1 MTGFNRFS
9 VFRRRVAAGALAIFF
24 FAAALDGRAQTTFG
38 SITGNVTDANGAIV
52 AGATIEVTHVRSNY
66 RYTTRSNEVGNFTLP
81 QLREGEYTLRA
92 TATGFREFAAQNI
105 LLASREERRLDIQFQ
120 IGPVESRVEV
130 TAGATLIE
138 TDTARIGDSKNAVAL
153 KSLPLNTRS
162 LYSFLA
168 LTPGVL
174 GAGGGQA
181 TRRFAGSRVNQ
192 SEQSID
198 GITVSNGFD
207 GTQISPL
214 VSYVESYE
222 EVRVDMANNSAD
234 IGAVGQ
240 VTIISKSGGNEL
252 HGTVFDYYST
262 PWFRARNPF
271 AARRGSGVSHQ
282 PGGGVG
288 GPIVIPK
295 LYDGHNR
302 SFFFFSFETSRGSN
316 VLQLL
321 NPTVP
326 LASWRAG
333 DFSNITTPIRNPFNN
348 DQPFPGNRIPDN
360 LINPV
365 SKKIQERFYPLP
377 NFGDPNALTAQ
388 NYREQKSRAFD
399 PNTYYTIR
407 LDHRFSEASFIF
419 GRWTWNRSHSREYE
433 SNLPTIGQ
441 RWQTRDT
448 RAFNLSYTHS
458 LRPNLI
464 SESRWGFAWND
475 NPRHGPLLGKEVV
488 QFLGITGLAD
498 NLPDINGLLDVQFQG
513 LGLTRITQTP
523 WRHPG
528 FLNFAQQW
536 QQHLNWYRGRHSLK
550 SGFAISRVRFEDE
563 QAPAALFGDVRF
575 SNRYTGHP
583 YADFLLGIPSS
594 SGRAFPQVA
603 ISRLRWAT
611 DLFVTDDFKV
621 TPRLTLN
628 IGLRYELHP
637 SYTEENGLQSNFD
650 IETGKIVVPKG
661 SLSKVSPLLPRNY
674 VDVIE
679 ADGARLLKTDRNSFA
694 PRIGLA
700 YRPWGNDTVIRAGF
714 GVFYDVVSR
723 PESAG
728 GAPFVINEPMF
739 TNPANNPV
747 VIFPRVFPATV
758 AGPTTVGIPTAI
770 RPDIQTPYS
779 MQYNLTVEHQRW
791 NTGFRLSYIG
801 TNTRQGDYQFNINQ
815 PVPDNRL
822 YVDKPRRFPNY
833 PGVNYL
839 TNGAGHQYH
848 SMTAEVERRFVKGF
862 SYQGSWVWAR
872 DIGDI
877 DRGASPENAYDR
889 ERERGVW
896 LDIPTHRVT
905 GNFIYELPFGRGK
918 QWLNSG
924 RAAHAVF
931 GGWEIA
937 GVYSYHSGQFMTPL
951 WTGPDPTGT
960 AFTTS
965 RTPATVTIRPDQ
977 LRDPNLPSSQRTTSR
992 WFDASAFSAPPTG
1005 RYGTASRGAIKGP
1018 TSNVFHAGLA
1028 KYFNFGER
1036 LKLRLDITST
1046 NLFNHP
1052 NYSPLEA
1059 GALNISQLAQ
1069 IGVLSDVG
1077 DTSDLDQSGA
1087 RSFRAGIRIE
1097 W

>member
-1 MTGFNRFS
+1 MTRLS
-9 VFRRRVAAGALAIFF
+9 VFPLRAAAVGALLLFF
-24 FAAALDGRAQTTFG
+24 LAAPFEGRAQTTFG

-52 AGATIEVTHVRSNY
+52 AGATIEATHVRSNY
-66 RYTTRSNEVGNFTLP
+66 RYTARSNEVGNFTLP
-81 QLREGEYTLRA
+81 QLLEGDYTLRA
-92 TATGFREFAAQNI
+92 TATGFREFVAQNI
-105 LLASREERRLDIQFQ
+105 LLAAREERRIDIQLQ
-120 IGPVESRVEV
+120 VGPVESRVEV

-138 TDTARIGDSKNAVAL
+138 TDTARIGDSKNAAAL
-153 KSLPLNTRS
+153 KSLPLNTRN
-162 LYSFLA
+162 LYEFLA

-214 VSYVESYE
+214 VSYVESYQ

-240 VTIISKSGGNEL
+240 VTIVSKSGGNEF
-252 HGTVFDYYST
+252 HGAVFDYYST

-271 AARRGSGVSHQ
+271 AAQRGAGVRHQ
-282 PGGGVG
+282 PGGTVG
-288 GPIVIPK
+288 GPILIPK

-302 SFFFFSFETSRGSN
+302 SFFFFSFETSRGSD

-326 LASWRAG
+326 LASWRTG
-333 DFSNITTPIRNPFNN
+333 NFSNITTPIRNPFNN
-348 DQPFPGNRIPDN
+348 NQPFPGNRIPDN

-377 NFGDPNALTAQ
+377 NIGDPNVLTAQ
-388 NYREQKSRAFD
+388 NYREQKSRQFD

-407 LDHRFSEASFIF
+407 LDHRFSENSFIF
-419 GRWTWNRSHSREYE
+419 GRWTWNRSHSRDYE
-433 SNLPTIGQ
+433 ANLPTIGQ

-448 RAFNLSYTHS
+448 RALNLSYTHN

-475 NPRHGPLLGKEVV
+475 NPRNGPLVGKEVV
-488 QFLGITGLAD
+488 QSLGITGLAD

-513 LGLTRITQTP
+513 LGITRITQTQ

-550 SGFAISRVRFEDE
+550 TGFALNRVRFEDE
-563 QAPAALFGDVRF
+563 QAPVALFGDVRF

-583 YADFLLGIPSS
+583 YADFLLGIPSTS
-594 SGRAFPQVA
+594 ARAFPQVP

-611 DLFVTDDFKV
+611 ELFVTDDFKV

-628 IGLRYELHP
+628 IGVRYELKP

-661 SLSKVSPLLPRNY
+661 SLSKVSPLMPRNY
-674 VDVIE
+674 VDIVE
-679 ADGARLLKTDRNSFA
+679 ADGGRLLKTDRNNFA

-700 YRPWGNDTVIRAGF
+700 YRPWDNNTVIRAGF

-723 PESAG
+723 PETAG
-728 GAPFVINEPMF
+728 GAPFVINEPSF
-739 TNPANNPV
+739 NNPANNPV
-747 VIFPRVFPATV
+747 VIFPRVFPVSV
-758 AGPTTVGIPTAI
+758 AGPTTITIPTAI

-779 MQYNLTVEHQRW
+779 MQYNLTIERQQW
-791 NTGFRLSYIG
+791 NTGFRISYIG

-815 PVPDNRL
+815 PVPDNRA

-833 PGVNYL
+833 PGINYL

-848 SMTAEVERRFVKGF
+848 SMSIEVERRLVKGF

-905 GNFIYELPFGRGK
+905 GNIIYELPFGRGK
-918 QWLNSG
+918 RWLSSG
-924 RAAHAVF
+924 RATNAVF

-937 GVYSYHSGQFMTPL
+937 GVYSYHSGQFMTPM

-965 RTPATVTIRPDQ
+965 RTPAQVTIRPDQ

-992 WFDASAFSAPPTG
+992 WFDTSAFGAPPTG

-1018 TSNVFHAGLA
+1018 TSNVVHAGLA
-1028 KYFNFGER
+1028 KHFNFGER
-1036 LKLRLDITST
+1036 FKLRLDMTAT
-1046 NLFNHP
+1046 NLFNHA
-1052 NYSPLEA
+1052 NFSPLEE
-1059 GALNISQLAQ
+1059 GALNLSQLAQ
-1069 IGVLSDVG
+1069 FGVLNGVG